1 MPESSDHRGG
11 YGRRS
16 GKQTFGMVL
25 AATLGIIAVG
35 LAVLGT
41 TQKQVQIGLI
51 IGLWAAL
58 IGLITVYGIRRRA
71 TPSELSAERSEL
83 ELRRIYQIGRER
95 DAADRRHYAL
105 QLEMML
111 RRETERVLREELGA
125 LRAEV
130 SALRSDVVEKVH
142 GQLQLE
148 RIETTRVIGS
158 DLEALQN
165 EVRRLALARD
175 SLPSAAPGWART
187 TIEAPRLATPMPSEL
202 SLFPEL
208 DDKPVTSLDQST
220 QPGSASLADAAASQL
235 FQPTLPIAPLP
246 PSPPPP
252 AIPPAPM
259 EQRAVPAV
267 SPPASPGGAIADPG
281 AGLPRFGSFD
291 DNIVPQRLSNPV
303 RDDMVPARPPV
314 AANEGYVGRRR
325 RNVDYGPQSLSTTPS
340 SLAAEGPL
348 RDKDADELLA
358 RLLKR

>member
-1 MPESSDHRGG
+1 MPESNDLRGG

-25 AATLGIIAVG
+25 AAILGIVAVG

-71 TPSELSAERSEL
+71 TPAELSEERGEV
-83 ELRRIYQIGRER
+83 ELRRTYQIGRER

-111 RRETERVLREELGA
+111 RREMERVLREELGA

-175 SLPSAAPGWART
+175 SVPGAATGWGRT
-187 TIEAPRLATPMPSEL
+187 AIEAPQPATPMPSEL
-202 SLFPEL
+202 SLFPDL
-208 DDKPVTSLDQST
+208 ADKAATSLAQATQLASSPFADQT
-220 QPGSASLADAAASQL
+220 GLEH

-246 PSPPPP
+246 TAPPPLTTP
-252 AIPPAPM
+252 APASAQTSTAADLPLGQSAGVSGDTLAGPPRLGGLNEGGVPQHVSSPMTDEAPTQLPTPPA
-259 EQRAVPAV
+259 Q
-267 SPPASPGGAIADPG
+267 
-281 AGLPRFGSFD
+281 
-291 DNIVPQRLSNPV
+291 
-303 RDDMVPARPPV
+303 
-314 AANEGYVGRRR
+314 GYVGRRR
-325 RNVDYGPQSLSTTPS
+325 RNADFGASSLSANSPS
-340 SLAAEGPL
+340 VSPSRRLDDMAP
-348 RDKDADELLA
+348 DELLA
-358 RLLKR
+358 RLLNR